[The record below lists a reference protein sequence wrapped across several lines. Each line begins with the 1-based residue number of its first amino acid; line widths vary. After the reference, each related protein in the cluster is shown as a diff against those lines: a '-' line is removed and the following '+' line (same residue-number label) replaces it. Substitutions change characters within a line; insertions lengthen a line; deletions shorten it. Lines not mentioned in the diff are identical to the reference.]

1 MMLDV
6 AMIAMLIVGFGLM
19 RLFVNWNE
27 KQINK

>member
-6 AMIAMLIVGFGLM
+6 AMIAMLVAGFGLM

>member
-6 AMIAMLIVGFGLM
+6 AMIVMLIAGFGLM
-19 RLFVNWNE
+19 WLFVNWNE